1 MLHSVS
7 ALPVQA
13 RGMRQV
19 VTSYLYSVTRGKISG
34 MEEAKKLGASLML
47 GLGLILKKQKHRSVK
62 SSYSSSSHIDEVISE
77 KTIKGD
83 EHKSKKQ
90 IVKWKS

>member
-34 MEEAKKLGASLML
+34 MDEAKLTKKLGASLML
-47 GLGLILKKQKHRSVK
+47 GLGLILKKPKHRSIK
-62 SSYSSSSHIDEVISE
+62 SSYSSS
-77 KTIKGD
+77 
-83 EHKSKKQ
+83 
-90 IVKWKS
+90 